1 MAQAADGAA
10 TLLAVCTLSPWPIGN
25 GYALRVANLL
35 AALAG
40 SWRITLVAPIGAD
53 EGDWGL
59 RHGIARVPVVLPGRG
74 LTYPWRF
81 DGAPLRGAV
90 AAALREH
97 PAERALVFPGAEALW
112 FGPGALPPGVM
123 DMIDCNPL
131 EFWRGALGGRGLRE
145 RLRSLAEIPVSARY
159 ARRTVRSFAATVCVG
174 ERDAAWM
181 RRIGGR
187 DTVHIVPNGVA
198 VPPEAALVDEAEAPT
213 VVFLGSLGYAPNVD
227 AALFAAREIWPKI
240 RTAMPETRFV
250 IAGRGPVPEIKALA
264 SLPGIEVA
272 ADVPDIVPVVGRA
285 WVSIAPMRIGVGIK
299 NKVLEAWACA
309 RPVVMTPLATNGLV
323 LPAGHDAFVRRD
335 AVAIAE
341 AVVTLLRDR
350 AMRRAAGEAARA
362 LVQARFSWA
371 EAASRID
378 ALLRATPA

>member
-1 MAQAADGAA
+1 MPDEGA
-10 TLLAVCTLSPWPIGN
+10 LLAVCTLPPWPVAN
-25 GYALRVANLL
+25 GYALRVAHLL
-35 AALAG
+35 AALAA

-53 EGDWGL
+53 EGDWAV

-81 DGAPLRGAV
+81 DDAPLRAAV

-97 PAERALVFPGAEALW
+97 PAARALVFPGAEALW
-112 FGPGALPPGVM
+112 FGADTLPPAVM

-187 DTVHIVPNGVA
+187 ETVHVVPNGVEA
-198 VPPEAALVDEAEAPT
+198 PPDTALVEEAEAPT

-227 AALFAAREIWPKI
+227 AALFAAGEIWPHI
-240 RTAMPETRFV
+240 RSAIPEARFV
-250 IAGRGPVPEIKALA
+250 IAGRGPVPEIRALG
-264 SLPGIEVA
+264 SRPGIEVA
-272 ADVPDIVPVVGRA
+272 ADVPDIVPVLGRA

-323 LPAGHDAFVRRD
+323 LPPGHDSFVKRD
-335 AVAIAE
+335 AAGLAE
-341 AVVTLLRDR
+341 AAVALLRDR
-350 AMRRAAGEAARA
+350 ARRRAAGQAARA
-362 LVQARFSWA
+362 LVQARFGWA
-371 EAASRID
+371 VAAARID
-378 ALLRATPA
+378 ALLRAMPA